1 MENSLKSGAN
11 KRRLG
16 EKLWLVF
23 VLANAVLFLVA
34 VCISVFWPSEL
45 PKFVSSLTIVSGLAL
60 IYAYLIEW
68 CLDALVSK
76 QSKSAL
82 EILERDNDK
91 LREENNELQKELA
104 SVRAEL
110 EETRGRL
117 YEADVQFEKSLGEL
131 VSARAE
137 LRKVKLELLHAKEE
151 ANLAKLHYESLR
163 KAYSEATLDLLKIRS
178 ELKDT
183 RSKLDLTNRILCDEI
198 VAADNA
204 LYDAEALQSERD
216 DLQSKLATARR
227 FVRRLLAERN
237 KLRYELTKARIGFG
251 FFRREYV
258 DAEARVAY
266 AQQQIKDLES
276 AVEARDD
283 VIGSLLDD
291 VVIRTKG

>member
-1 MENSLKSGAN
+1 MIHVNRKFYTACAAFLLIIWPLVTALGLYALGQPLPSLALLTSPRFLAMQLIVDYAVMLTFVACALLFN
-11 KRRLG
+11 KRTAKHANVIDELQIENDNIQ
-16 EKLWLVF
+16 EKLVK
-23 VLANAVLFLVA
+23 
-34 VCISVFWPSEL
+34 SE
-45 PKFVSSLTIVSGLAL
+45 
-60 IYAYLIEW
+60 
-68 CLDALVSK
+68 
-76 QSKSAL
+76 
-82 EILERDNDK
+82 
-91 LREENNELQKELA
+91 RENGELQDELA
-104 SVRAEL
+104 SV
-110 EETRGRL
+110 
-117 YEADVQFEKSLGEL
+117 
-131 VSARAE
+131 RAE

>member
-45 PKFVSSLTIVSGLAL
+45 PKFVRSLTIVSGLAL
-60 IYAYLIEW
+60 ICAYLIEW

-131 VSARAE
+131 VSVRAE

-204 LYDAEALQSERD
+204 LYDAEA
-216 DLQSKLATARR
+216 LQSKLATARR

>member
-131 VSARAE
+131 VSVRAE

-204 LYDAEALQSERD
+204 LYDAKALQSERD

>member
-68 CLDALVSK
+68 CLDALASK

-117 YEADVQFEKSLGEL
+117 YKAENEL
-131 VSARAE
+131 VQTQEWLYETENVLEQTRDWVCEAE
-137 LRKVKLELLHAKEE
+137 DELVRTRDQLDETKDELTSVKSKLSEAQHAERC
-151 ANLAKLHYESLR
+151 YESLR
-163 KAYSEATLDLLKIRS
+163 KAYSEATLDLLK
-178 ELKDT
+178 T
-183 RSKLDLTNRILCDEI
+183 R
-198 VAADNA
+198 
-204 LYDAEALQSERD
+204 SERD
-216 DLQSKLATARR
+216 TARR
-227 FVRRLLAERN
+227 IAKKFIAKCN
-237 KLRYELTKARIGFG
+237 KLRYKLVEARIGCE
-251 FFRREYV
+251 FFQGEYV
-258 DAEARVAY
+258 KADARVAR
-266 AQQQIKDLES
+266 AKEQIVNLES
-276 AVEARDD
+276 AVEIRDS

>member
-1 MENSLKSGAN
+1 MITMENSLKSGAN

-104 SVRAEL
+104 SV
-110 EETRGRL
+110 
-117 YEADVQFEKSLGEL
+117 
-131 VSARAE
+131 RAE

-291 VVIRTKG
+291 VLIRTKG

>member
-68 CLDALVSK
+68 CLDALVSN

-131 VSARAE
+131 VSVRAE

-204 LYDAEALQSERD
+204 LYDDEALQSERD

>member
-1 MENSLKSGAN
+1 MIHVNRKFYTACAAFLLIIWPLVAAIGLYALGQPLPSLALLTSPRFLAMQLIVDYAVMLTFVACALLFN
-11 KRRLG
+11 KRTAKHANVIDELQIENDNIQ
-16 EKLWLVF
+16 EKLVK
-23 VLANAVLFLVA
+23 
-34 VCISVFWPSEL
+34 SE
-45 PKFVSSLTIVSGLAL
+45 
-60 IYAYLIEW
+60 
-68 CLDALVSK
+68 
-76 QSKSAL
+76 
-82 EILERDNDK
+82 
-91 LREENNELQKELA
+91 RENGELQDELA
-104 SVRAEL
+104 SV
-110 EETRGRL
+110 
-117 YEADVQFEKSLGEL
+117 
-131 VSARAE
+131 RAE

>member
-68 CLDALVSK
+68 CLDALASK

-131 VSARAE
+131 VSVRAE

-198 VAADNA
+198 VAADNT

-283 VIGSLLDD
+283 VISSLLDD

>member
-131 VSARAE
+131 VSVRAE

-178 ELKDT
+178 ELKET
-183 RSKLDLTNRILCDEI
+183 RGKLDLTNRILRDEI

-237 KLRYELTKARIGFG
+237 ELIAERNKLRYELTEAKIGFEW
-251 FFRREYV
+251 FLSLYYE
-258 DAEARVAY
+258 AEERIRFAK
-266 AQQQIKDLES
+266 QQIERLETVNKLL
-276 AVEARDD
+276 AKFATDD
-283 VIGSLLDD
+283 V
-291 VVIRTKG
+291 

>member
-68 CLDALVSK
+68 CLDALASK

-104 SVRAEL
+104 VSKDENGELQDELTSVRAEL

-117 YEADVQFEKSLGEL
+117 YETEDELEKTRGWLDETENEL
-131 VSARAE
+131 YKSWDDLDSVKSE
-137 LRKVKLELLHAKEE
+137 LREVKLEFRRAGEDAKFNE
-151 ANLAKLHYESLR
+151 LCYESLR
-163 KAYSEATLDLLKIRS
+163 KTYSEATLDLLKIRCERD
-178 ELKDT
+178 ELL
-183 RSKLDLTNRILCDEI
+183 SKLVE
-198 VAADNA
+198 
-204 LYDAEALQSERD
+204 
-216 DLQSKLATARR
+216 
-227 FVRRLLAERN
+227 
-237 KLRYELTKARIGFG
+237 ARIGFE
-251 FFRREYV
+251 FYRREYV
-258 DAEARVAY
+258 NAEARVAD
-266 AQQQIKDLES
+266 ALRQIKGLES
-276 AVEARDD
+276 AVEIRDK

>member
-68 CLDALVSK
+68 CLDALASK

-131 VSARAE
+131 VSVRAE

-204 LYDAEALQSERD
+204 LCEAEALQSERD

-283 VIGSLLDD
+283 VISSLLDD

>member
-131 VSARAE
+131 VSVRAE

-204 LYDAEALQSERD
+204 LYDTEALQSERD